1 MSVLLGIVVAVRPSL
16 REANVCWICDHPGA
30 TERDYQDHMR
40 QLINTFG
47 WAVQGV
53 ERDGIHP
60 PWAYTVGLT
69 PHRRPELVITGM
81 GLTRAMQVLNGVAA
95 HLLHA
100 EAPEPGT
107 QAALRDGPLVEVVRV
122 TAPWAHLNLAV
133 EFYGQRIRGLQLVH
147 ADKRGRWPWDD
158 GYQAVR
164 GVMCSSRR
172 PRVVIAGV
180 PIRRPDGSNGLRWS
194 NGTVL

>member
-1 MSVLLGIVVAVRPSL
+1 M
-16 REANVCWICDHPGA
+16 CWQCDHPGA

-40 QLINTFG
+40 QLIGTFG
-47 WAVQGV
+47 WVVQGV
-53 ERDGIHP
+53 ERDGVHP

-81 GLTRAMQVLNGVAA
+81 GLTRATEVLNGVAA

-158 GYQAVR
+158 AYQGVR
-164 GVMCSSRR
+164 GGQPVLGPREPPERR
-172 PRVVIAGV
+172 RRVG
-180 PIRRPDGSNGLRWS
+180 
-194 NGTVL
+194 

>member
-1 MSVLLGIVVAVRPSL
+1 
-16 REANVCWICDHPGA
+16 VCWMCAHPGA
-30 TERDYQDHMR
+30 TERDYRDHMR
-40 QLINTFG
+40 SLIAMYG

-69 PHRRPELVITGM
+69 PHRRPELVVTGM
-81 GLTRAMQVLNGVAA
+81 GLNRATEVLNGVAA

-107 QAALRDGPLVEVVRV
+107 QAVLLDGPLIEVVRV
-122 TAPWAHLNLAV
+122 ATPWAHLNMAV
-133 EFYGQRIRGLQLVH
+133 ELYGRRIRGLQLVH

-158 GYQAVR
+158 AYQGVR
-164 GVMCSSRR
+164 GGQPVLGPREPPERR
-172 PRVVIAGV
+172 RRVG
-180 PIRRPDGSNGLRWS
+180 
-194 NGTVL
+194 